1 MKKSG
6 MKKFGMS
13 FGQLSM
19 LVGVILCLIKA
30 GGGLA
35 TCPWWGVTSPIWVP
49 IVLFALF
56 MLAISGIVGA
66 RVASDE
72 IAEEVFESPRPTPT
86 PRCDGNCKFPTE
98 RSR

>member
-1 MKKSG
+1 

-19 LVGVILCLIKA
+19 LVRVILCLIKV

-35 TCPWWGVTSPIWVP
+35 TFPWWAVTSPIWVP
-49 IVLFALF
+49 PVLFILF
-56 MLAISGIVGA
+56 MLGVGGVVGA

-72 IAEEVFESPRPTPT
+72 IAEEVFDRDDHEVV
-86 PRCDGNCKFPTE
+86 
-98 RSR
+98 